1 MSSTRI
7 ECPGGDSPRTPP
19 ADAAVADIVRQ
30 AASGDR
36 HAWSELVDRYGGV
49 VLEVARAHRLG
60 DIAVAEVAQ
69 LTWTR
74 AADHVDGMENPE
86 RFGAWLAS
94 VACEESMRVAGGA
107 AQPQRE
113 QMLRRLLQREPTPS
127 ARPGGGGGACTLE
140 MLDRQFPR
148 TQRSDYA

>member
-1 MSSTRI
+1 MSSTWI
-7 ECPGGDSPRTPP
+7 EYVGGDAPRTPP
-19 ADAAVADIVRQ
+19 PDATVAEIVRQ

-36 HAWSELVDRYGGV
+36 HAWNELADRYGGV

-69 LTWTR
+69 LTWNR
-74 AADHVDGMENPE
+74 AAEHVAGMEHPE
-86 RFGAWLAS
+86 RFGAWLTS

-107 AQPQRE
+107 SQPQRE
-113 QMLRRLLQREPTPS
+113 QILRSLLQREPAPS
-127 ARPGGGGGACTLE
+127 AKAAGACTLE

-148 TQRSDYA
+148 TRPADFA